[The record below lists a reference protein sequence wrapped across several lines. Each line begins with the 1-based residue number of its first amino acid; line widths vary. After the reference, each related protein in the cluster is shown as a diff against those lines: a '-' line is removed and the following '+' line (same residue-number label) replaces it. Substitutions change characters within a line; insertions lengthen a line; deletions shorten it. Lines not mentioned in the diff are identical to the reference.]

1 MNTEKINDE
10 LYCGNWEEYMQ
21 YLEEAFQWLNKPAWC
36 DPAQSRFHRTAYWK
50 RKFEVFNV
58 LTTAQEFSR
67 KVLVAYTEA
76 KNMFEGVGITA
87 QSAENIEERL
97 RQLCNEE
104 TLRSLREKYKT
115 PKKYKQKPSLKGME
129 DGAESTN
136 LEKTIDVTN
145 LSDEQRLDYATL
157 IIQTMDTGYM
167 IETLIRCLTYIRNL
181 MWDYRTKKPRVEDII
196 PMFNDLVPDW
206 KFKDFFAKAQLAYI
220 KEKKPILFKTEELTQ
235 KENLLILERL
245 RDEHVKCAADNSK
258 WGKTYRAYLGRGWNI
273 MDMVVDLFHADGCE
287 RFLTH
292 LAIIDRCEKEIEE
305 LRKVIEE
312 QKEQEC
318 QERESEDVGVVVEE
332 QKEQERS
339 ESESKD
345 ISIDAEPSKS
355 DIFDN
360 KVKSIIE
367 ILQGDDWFKKGYR
380 YAIIWMTLEQYHNKL
395 FKDAPSFREYM
406 KQLGIEIP
414 VGDRSITYIKS
425 RALGRHPNW
434 TWKPN
439 NGKKEDEN
447 EIRKRNDLA
456 SRFEHEFNVM
466 TKKESKN

>member
-1 MNTEKINDE
+1 MNTEKINDS
-10 LYCGNWEEYMQ
+10 LNCGKWEVYVQKLIESYNRLDKSAQ
-21 YLEEAFQWLNKPAWC
+21 CTPAENGFYEIEWRRKLEAFKM
-36 DPAQSRFHRTAYWK
+36 
-50 RKFEVFNV
+50 
-58 LTTAQEFSR
+58 LTTAQELSS
-67 KVLVAYTEA
+67 KLQKACTEST
-76 KNMFEGVGITA
+76 NSFEGKKGLTY
-87 QSAENIEERL
+87 QYAENIEENL
-97 RQLCNEE
+97 RQLCSTRVLKSILEKFKAQE
-104 TLRSLREKYKT
+104 ACKQITSLQIIGER
-115 PKKYKQKPSLKGME
+115 
-129 DGAESTN
+129 AESTQ
-136 LEKTIDVTN
+136 LEPTIDVTN
-145 LSDEQRLDYATL
+145 LSDEERLCYTQIMTQAV
-157 IIQTMDTGYM
+157 DTVNM
-167 IETLIRCLTYIRNL
+167 LETTHDCLLEIAKQ
-181 MWDYRTKKPRVEDII
+181 MMSYRTDKPSDEVITT
-196 PMFNDLVPDW
+196 L
-206 KFKDFFAKAQLAYI
+206 FKDLAGNFDNIFAKAKFAYI
-220 KEKKPILFKTEELTQ
+220 KDEKPISFKRKDLTQ
-235 KENLLILERL
+235 EDNLHVLERL
-245 RDEHVKCAADNSK
+245 RDEHQNCAVENAK
-258 WGKTYRAYLGRGWNI
+258 WGDKYRDYLIGDWKI
-273 MDMVVDLFHADGCE
+273 MDLVKGLYHADGCE
-287 RFLTH
+287 HFLTH

-305 LRKVIEE
+305 LRKTIEE

-318 QERESEDVGVVVEE
+318 QERESEDVGVVIEE

-339 ESESKD
+339 ESESED

-414 VGDRSITYIKS
+414 VVDKSITNIKS

>member
-10 LYCGNWEEYMQ
+10 LYCGNWEEYVLF
-21 YLEEAFQWLNKPAWC
+21 LEDAFKWLDEPAWC
-36 DPAQSRFHRTAYWK
+36 DPPESRFRKIAYWN

-67 KVLVAYTEA
+67 KLNIVYTEA

-87 QSAENIEERL
+87 QSSENIEERL
-97 RQLCNEE
+97 RQLCNEDR
-104 TLRSLREKYKT
+104 LKLLREKYKT
-115 PKKYKQKPSLKGME
+115 PEKYTQKPSLRAIDE
-129 DGAESTN
+129 HAESTK
-136 LEKTIDVTN
+136 LETAIDIMS
-145 LSDEQRLDYATL
+145 LSDEQKLNYVQVM
-157 IIQTMDTGYM
+157 IQTMDTGYM
-167 IETLIRCLTYIRNL
+167 LETLLKCLTYIRNL
-181 MWDYRTKKPRVEDII
+181 MWDYRTDKPSEEDVI
-196 PMFNDLVPDW
+196 PL
-206 KFKDFFAKAQLAYI
+206 FKNLARNFDNLFAEAQLAYI
-220 KEKKPILFKTEELTQ
+220 KEVKPISCKRKDLTQ
-235 KENLLILERL
+235 EDNLHVLERL
-245 RDEHVKCAADNSK
+245 RDEHQNCAVENAK
-258 WGKTYRAYLGRGWNI
+258 WGDKYRAYLSSDWRMMNLVI
-273 MDMVVDLFHADGCE
+273 DLFHADGCE

-305 LRKVIEE
+305 LRKIIEE

-318 QERESEDVGVVVEE
+318 QE
-332 QKEQERS
+332 S
-339 ESESKD
+339 ESED

-414 VGDRSITYIKS
+414 VVDKSITNIKS